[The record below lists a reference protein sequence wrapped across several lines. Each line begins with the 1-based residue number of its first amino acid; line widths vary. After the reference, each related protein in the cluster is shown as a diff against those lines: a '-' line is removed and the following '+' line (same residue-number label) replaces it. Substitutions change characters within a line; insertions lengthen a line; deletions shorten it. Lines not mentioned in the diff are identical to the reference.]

1 MSLSASKQ
9 VLHHLRRRIHKET
22 GSLATTSFT
31 GRRVIS
37 TANNSSIFAQHYQ
50 LKNVN
55 HITHTQI
62 RTFSDVSATKEDTAT
77 KTIDVELNDIGD
89 DKTLYKVWTP
99 SVLETLPENY
109 SAEEAWT
116 LLKSSLPGNKQ
127 IRHVDFASLCQASK
141 ASSPEDAEAIR
152 QALVR
157 LKRLHHFKLTVG
169 LAKDAMEGIA
179 RSMTNDDGSAQDA
192 ISAIS
197 RVANIFVHPKSGL
210 YVAADIEVV
219 ENTILKPLLQA
230 MERLEEGNSG
240 SNDEEDERPEEI
252 AIKTAKEV
260 YNTLFLR
267 ASNPTRDMRKRAK
280 RRYLKYLKNCSG
292 PSPETLDI
300 VTKICLKAENAYGV
314 TVSYGIVNKF
324 AERGAFGVVSE
335 STMNFLQEVEE
346 KVKAAEAETETE
358 EENMEDTTQD
368 EDKN

>member
-1 MSLSASKQ
+1 M
-9 VLHHLRRRIHKET
+9 LHHLRRRIHKET
-22 GSLATTSFT
+22 GPLATLSFT

-50 LKNVN
+50 LKNLN
-55 HITHTQI
+55 PATHTQS
-62 RTFSDVSATKEDTAT
+62 RTFSDVSATKEVSAT
-77 KTIDVELNDIGD
+77 QKIDVELNDIGD
-89 DKTLYKVWTP
+89 DKKIYKVWTP
-99 SVLETLPENY
+99 SVLETLPKNY

-116 LLKSSLPGNKQ
+116 LLKSSLAGNKQ
-127 IRHVDFASLCQASK
+127 IRHVDFSSLCQASK

-192 ISAIS
+192 ILAIS
-197 RVANIFVHPKSGL
+197 RVASIFVHPKSGL
-210 YVAADIEVV
+210 HVAADIEVV

-230 MERLEEGNSG
+230 MERLEEEGNSG

-252 AIKTAKEV
+252 AIKITKEV
-260 YNTLFLR
+260 YNTLFKR

-280 RRYLKYLKNCSG
+280 RRYLKYLQNCSG

-300 VTKICLKAENAYGV
+300 VTKICLKVENAYGV
-314 TVSYGIVNKF
+314 TVSYGIVKKF

-358 EENMEDTTQD
+358 EEYIEETAQD